1 MQILVERDVFADAVA
16 WTARALPAR
25 PTVPVLAGIRL
36 HAEDGELTL
45 SSFDYDVSAL
55 AKIPVDAEATG
66 SALVSGR
73 LLAEISR
80 SLPGRPVQISS
91 EGGRAVLTCGSATF
105 NLLTMPED
113 EYPALPEM
121 PPAAGTVGSDAFAT
135 AVSQTAVAAGRDDT
149 LPSLTGVRI
158 EIEGDTLT
166 LICTDRYRLAVRELR
181 WTPARPDLS
190 AAVLVPAKALTDT
203 ARSLTTAAEV
213 SIALALPGEGTGDR
227 GAGYAGAGYQGGG
240 YQGGGYQGGGD
251 GMIGFEAG
259 GRRTTTRLLSGE
271 FPRYRTLL
279 PATVS
284 ATAEVST
291 AVLAESVRRV
301 ALVAERN
308 TAVRLSFSADQL
320 TLEAGTGDEAQADE
334 VIEAAFDGED
344 LTIAFNPTYL
354 LDGLTAMDSDTT
366 RIAFTEPGK
375 PALLTGKP
383 GPDGS
388 PDYRYLLMPFRLNS

>member
-1 MQILVERDVFADAVA
+1 MEIHVERDVFADAVA

-25 PTVPVLAGIRL
+25 PTVPVLAGMRL
-36 HAEDGELTL
+36 HADGDELTL
-45 SSFDYDVSAL
+45 SSFDYDVSAQAKL
-55 AKIPVDAEATG
+55 AADTPVPG

-80 SLPGRPVQISS
+80 SLPARPVQITS

-135 AVSQTAVAAGRDDT
+135 AVSQVAIAAGRDDT

-158 EIEGDTLT
+158 EIDGYSLT
-166 LICTDRYRLAVRELR
+166 LISTDRYRLAIRELR
-181 WTPARPDLS
+181 WNPVRPDLT

-213 SIALALPGEGTGDR
+213 SIALALPGDD
-227 GAGYAGAGYQGGG
+227 AAGAGAGAGLNAITSGGT
-240 YQGGGYQGGGD
+240 D

-279 PATVS
+279 PSSVS
-284 ATAEVST
+284 ATADLST
-291 AVLAESVRRV
+291 SQLTESVRRV

-308 TAVRLSFSADQL
+308 TAVRLDFTSGQVV
-320 TLEAGTGDEAQADE
+320 LEAGTGDEAQAAE
-334 VIEAAFDGED
+334 VIDAEFNGEPMM
-344 LTIAFNPTYL
+344 IAFNPGYL
-354 LDGLTAMDSDTT
+354 LDGLTAVDSDTT
-366 RIAFTEPGK
+366 RLAFTEPGK

-383 GPDGS
+383 APAEI
-388 PDYRYLLMPFRLNS
+388 PDYQYLLMPFRLNS

>member
-1 MQILVERDVFADAVA
+1 VQIIVERDVFADAVA

-25 PTVPVLAGIRL
+25 PTVPVLAGMRL
-36 HAEDGELTL
+36 HATGDELTL

-55 AKIPVDAEATG
+55 AKIPVDTQDAG

-166 LICTDRYRLAVRELR
+166 LISTDRYRLAVRELR
-181 WTPARPDLS
+181 WTPAKPDLS

-213 SIALALPGEGTGDR
+213 SIALALPGDEAAPATPGLSQAT
-227 GAGYAGAGYQGGG
+227 
-240 YQGGGYQGGGD
+240 GGD

-279 PATVS
+279 PSAVN

-291 AVLAESVRRV
+291 SMLAEAVRRV

-308 TAVRLSFSADQL
+308 TAVKLSFASGQV

-334 VIEAAFDGED
+334 VMEASFEGED